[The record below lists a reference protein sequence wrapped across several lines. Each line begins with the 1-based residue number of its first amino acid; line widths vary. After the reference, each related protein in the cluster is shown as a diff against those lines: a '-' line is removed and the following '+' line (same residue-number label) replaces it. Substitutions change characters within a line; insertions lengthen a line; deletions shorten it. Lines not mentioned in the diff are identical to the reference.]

1 LEENQLQ
8 PLLKLCG
15 NHSLHDTNVSISSNA
30 DYIGFV
36 FANSKRQVTNE
47 LVRDWIMTQKK
58 IIDKQ
63 FVALFVNEDANSIQT
78 TIKDLPIDII
88 QCHGN
93 ETPEQIAEI
102 KKVTSLPV
110 WKVIHHSNEALQDMQ
125 TYEGLVTG
133 YIVDCKVGDQ
143 WGGTGISFDW
153 SYIPHYVTEGKKQG
167 VPVFIAGGIRPEN
180 VDKVLE
186 YGPDGIDVSSGIE
199 ENGFKSSQLIMQ
211 LEERMNQYDNNT
223 PR

>member
-1 LEENQLQ
+1 MQ

-36 FANSKRQVTNE
+36 FAKSKRQVTGE
-47 LVRDWIMTQKK
+47 LVRDWVKKQKETN
-58 IIDKQ
+58 DKK

-93 ETPEQIAEI
+93 EKPEQIAEI
-102 KKVTSLPV
+102 KKITSLPV
-110 WKVIHHSNEALQDMQ
+110 WKVVHHSDEALQVMQ
-125 TYEGLVTG
+125 TYEGLVAG
-133 YIVDCKVGDQ
+133 YIVDCKVGNQ
-143 WGGTGISFDW
+143 WGGTGTSFDW
-153 SYIPHYVTEGKKQG
+153 SYIPHYLAEGKKQG

-180 VDKVLE
+180 VEKVLE

-199 ENGFKSSQLIMQ
+199 ENGNKSRQLIKQ
-211 LEERMNQYDNNT
+211 LEERMNQHENNT
-223 PR
+223 SR